1 MINVVNHG
9 YSRDVYFADNP
20 KGTILFSHGA
30 GAGNKHDFI
39 VAVSEGLSKA
49 GYNVVALN
57 FPYMQLAYELD
68 KRRPPNKVP
77 SLIDHVEQELT
88 WISEQT
94 DLCPPIFLLGKSMG
108 GRVSTMVDAQCS
120 SSETKSKISGIIVY
134 GYPFMPPGKPEKIVE
149 RMAHFEAMSCPTLII
164 QGERDTFGNCTT
176 LKDIKLQEHI
186 KLSWLNDGDHSFKP
200 RKSSGTTE
208 SANIV
213 TAIDLT
219 LKFMEEQHA
228 D

>member
-1 MINVVNHG
+1 MINIVNHG
-9 YSRDVYFADNP
+9 YNRDVYFADNP
-20 KGTILFSHGA
+20 KATILFSHGA
-30 GAGNKHDFI
+30 GAGNKHEFI
-39 VAVSEGLSKA
+39 VAVSEALCNA

-57 FPYMQLAYELD
+57 FPYMQLAYEID

-88 WISEQT
+88 WIAEQKN
-94 DLCPPIFLLGKSMG
+94 LCGPIFLLGKSMG
-108 GRVSTMVDAQCS
+108 GRVSTMVDAQLS
-120 SSETKSKISGIIVY
+120 SSETESKISGIIVY

-149 RMAHFEAMSCPTLII
+149 RMAHFEDMSCPTLII
-164 QGERDTFGNCTT
+164 QGERDTFGNRTT
-176 LKDIKLQEHI
+176 LKDIKLQDHI

-208 SANIV
+208 PANIL
-213 TAIDLT
+213 TAVELT